1 MKKLLFTLV
10 VLFPFVAVSVEMF
23 KGAPITSLA
32 LYLTIVTILV
42 VTVVVAWRRPATR
55 PVTTKKP
62 VWEESLNK

>member
-1 MKKLLFTLV
+1 MKKLLVTLV

-42 VTVVVAWRRPATR
+42 VTVVVAWRRPTTR
-55 PVTTKKP
+55 QVTTKNP
-62 VWEESLNK
+62 VW